1 MIKMAR
7 LRMESLKYCV
17 CMKRGYKIFY
27 AICIAVS
34 FICALCICVF
44 GLPKCK
50 SLGNYLSTLFT
61 AGFFLVITILGCNEV
76 TKKVQVYKGKIIY
89 RRMLKTIEYKPSEV
103 YSSKENYVETDY
115 RDELGGWTTTY
126 DKVTT
131 FYDSNEKKL
140 FKFGMAYE
148 NVQKLEKT
156 VANNRKSIKN
166 MKK

>member
-1 MIKMAR
+1 
-7 LRMESLKYCV
+7 MESLKYCV

-27 AICIAVS
+27 AICISVS
-34 FICALCICVF
+34 FICALYICVF

-50 SLGNYLSTLFT
+50 SLGNYLSTLFI
-61 AGFFLVITILGCNEV
+61 AGFFLVITILWCNEV

-103 YSSKENYVETDY
+103 YSSKENYVEIDY

>member
-1 MIKMAR
+1 
-7 LRMESLKYCV
+7 
-17 CMKRGYKIFY
+17 
-27 AICIAVS
+27 
-34 FICALCICVF
+34 
-44 GLPKCK
+44 
-50 SLGNYLSTLFT
+50 
-61 AGFFLVITILGCNEV
+61 
-76 TKKVQVYKGKIIY
+76 
-89 RRMLKTIEYKPSEV
+89 MLKTIEYKPSEV

-115 RDELGGWTTTY
+115 RDELGGWTITY